1 MSFQIIDNFL
11 DDEECYEL
19 ISAAEKKQWK
29 KEFHGQK
36 TTGVTDEIDLWGR
49 LNSVAKNL
57 NNSRIDWWQTV
68 VWEPGTQM
76 PFHIDTGKEDTTLAS
91 IIYLNDDYFGG
102 DTLFDDI
109 SVSPRRGR
117 GLFFDGMFY
126 RHAVGRIES
135 GQRYVIATWYKACE
149 KKT

>member
-11 DDEECYEL
+11 DDEECYQL
-19 ISAAEKKQWK
+19 ISSAEGKPWN
-29 KEFHGQK
+29 KEFHGQES
-36 TTGVTDEIDLWGR
+36 TGVTDQIDLWGR
-49 LNSVAKNL
+49 LNSVAKKL

-68 VWEPGTQM
+68 KWKPGTQM

-91 IIYLNDDYFGG
+91 IIYLNNDYVGG
-102 DTLFDDI
+102 DTLFLDI
-109 SVSPRRGR
+109 GVSPRRGR
-117 GLFFDGMFY
+117 ALFFDGMFY